1 MHRLCLI
8 YIYDLWFIFGGA
20 SSPFFCTTWNISFCT
35 IKFIHLVI
43 SFTRKNINT
52 HFFLSSFYRSRW
64 MAGGGNIAC
73 DLCGKQ
79 YGTTSGLRRHRMY
92 NCPLNNEKAP
102 ERACTYCSYT
112 SRRPDMLRT
121 HMNRH
126 KNQANFDPDET
137 YTDDYSIFVTS
148 SHWFFHTLTCFF
160 SRYLAFFPR
169 NMYWFSHYWIYIF
182 GLTKEEN
189 RIKYHCIGNCWL
201 AFSLNLISTTYSLI
215 MLECSSIDIN
225 GQLVGE
231 CGMDFAFVWSFSRIF
246 RCEGLL
252 LMFCRLPYCS
262 FRIRTIIFVFAYRIF
277 FFLVI
282 V

>member
-1 MHRLCLI
+1 MEH
-8 YIYDLWFIFGGA
+8 FILHDKLA
-20 SSPFFCTTWNISFCT
+20 L
-35 IKFIHLVI
+35 FIHLI
-43 SFTRKNINT
+43 SSSQKNINT
-52 HFFLSSFYRSRW
+52 HFVLSSFSRSRW
-64 MAGGGNIAC
+64 TAGGGNIAC

-148 SHWFFHTLTCFF
+148 SHWFFFLVLLIVLHVFFF
-160 SRYLAFFPR
+160 SRYLAFFPAK
-169 NMYWFSHYWIYIF
+169 YVLIFILLKIYIF
-182 GLTKEEN
+182 GLTNKEN
-189 RIKYHCIGNCWL
+189 RIKYHCIGTCWL

-215 MLECSSIDIN
+215 MLECSSIDSN
-225 GQLVGE
+225 RQLVGE
-231 CGMDFAFVWSFSRIF
+231 CEMDFAFVWSVGRIF
-246 RCEGLL
+246 RGEGLPQL
-252 LMFCRLPYCS
+252 LCRLPYSS
-262 FRIRTIIFVFAYRIF
+262 FRIRIIIFVFAYGIF
-277 FFLVI
+277 FFFFC
-282 V
+282 

>member
-1 MHRLCLI
+1 M
-8 YIYDLWFIFGGA
+8 
-20 SSPFFCTTWNISFCT
+20 
-35 IKFIHLVI
+35 
-43 SFTRKNINT
+43 
-52 HFFLSSFYRSRW
+52 
-64 MAGGGNIAC
+64 
-73 DLCGKQ
+73 
-79 YGTTSGLRRHRMY
+79 RRHR
-92 NCPLNNEKAP
+92 NVPARTAVTPADVPTCF
-102 ERACTYCSYT
+102 ERTWIDTKIKRISIQTKPTQMTTQYLLLA
-112 SRRPDMLRT
+112 
-121 HMNRH
+121 
-126 KNQANFDPDET
+126 A
-137 YTDDYSIFVTS
+137 TDFSILWHV
-148 SHWFFHTLTCFF
+148 FF